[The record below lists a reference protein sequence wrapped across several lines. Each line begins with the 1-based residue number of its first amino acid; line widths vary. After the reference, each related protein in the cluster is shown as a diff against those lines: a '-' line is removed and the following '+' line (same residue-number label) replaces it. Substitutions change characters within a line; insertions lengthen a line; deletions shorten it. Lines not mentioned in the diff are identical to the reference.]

1 MNSSAAG
8 FPQCAGKVH
17 IDRARSEVMLSRLKH
32 VRMIGMVRI
41 RSRISRGLLTAAL
54 AGAVCFQGHAQ
65 TITLPGYFVELVV
78 GGLTFPTQ
86 HCFVGPGEI
95 LVGEK
100 NSGIVKRIVNGAIV
114 GNALDLAVANNS
126 ERGLLGIVAHPNV
139 STNGYVYIFYSKAD
153 VDGGTWIDN
162 RVERFTYNG
171 QTLAFDSLIF
181 SIPFDAS
188 QQNGPYHDG
197 GMLAFG
203 PDGKLYVTSGDL
215 NRGRFGNPRIEQNTG
230 SSSSAGTGAIYRLND
245 DGSVPADNPFA
256 WHGDPRVQKICVYG
270 VRNSYGI
277 AFDSITSR
285 LWFTEN
291 GPDKFDEINLATL
304 GMNSGWLKIMGPD
317 DREATYAENNFT
329 AYDAEDLIMLQGAV
343 YRDPKFSYY
352 HPNGIT
358 DLAFANSIK
367 YDPTVRGNLFVGDV
381 NSSWLYYFVMN
392 QSRDEFVLSG
402 ALADKV
408 ADDLNERALTAVGSD
423 WGMIVDIGMGP
434 DGYLYTVSFS
444 SGKIH
449 RIRPALDETAPTTI
463 MLVRGNFVSGSLPD
477 VHFSDDL
484 RYVGSRGITF
494 STQDPPLQIQFEA
507 NAVTATTNELQFH
520 LEASVSSVNLQQTIE
535 LFNWSTGL
543 YETVDVRNATVS
555 DATVDIAVTAN
566 ASRFIRAGDALMRA
580 KVSFKAVGPV
590 SVGQWQARIDRATW
604 HVRVQ

>member
-1 MNSSAAG
+1 MSNRT
-8 FPQCAGKVH
+8 PV
-17 IDRARSEVMLSRLKH
+17 
-32 VRMIGMVRI
+32 
-41 RSRISRGLLTAAL
+41 RSRRSRGLFAIAL
-54 AGAVCFQGHAQ
+54 VGAVCLQGQSQ

-78 GGLTFPTQ
+78 DGLTFPTQ

-114 GNALDLAVANNS
+114 GNALDLAVSNNS
-126 ERGLLGIVAHPNV
+126 ERGLLGIVPHPNL
-139 STNGYVYIFYSKAD
+139 STNGYVYIFYSKAN
-153 VDGGTWIDN
+153 VDGGTWLDN
-162 RVERFTYNG
+162 RVERFVYNG

-203 PDGKLYVTSGDL
+203 PDRKLYVTTGDL

-230 SSSSAGTGAIYRLND
+230 ASPVAGTGAIYRIND
-245 DGSVPADNPFA
+245 EGSIPGDNVFA
-256 WHGDPRVQKICVYG
+256 WHSDPRIQKIYVYG

-277 AFDSITSR
+277 TFDPITAN

-291 GPDKFDEINLATL
+291 GPDKFDEINLATP

-317 DREATYAENNFT
+317 KRDATYAENNFT
-329 AYDAEDLIMLQGAV
+329 AYDADELTMLQGAI

-358 DLAFANSIK
+358 DLEFASGIK
-367 YDPTVRGNLFVGDV
+367 FDPTVRGNLFVGDV

-392 QSRDEFVLSG
+392 GSRDEFVLSG
-402 ALADKV
+402 GLADKV
-408 ADDLNERALTAVGSD
+408 ADDLNERAMTSVGSD

-449 RIRPALDETAPTTI
+449 RIRPTLDETVPSTLL
-463 MLVRGNFVSGSLPD
+463 LVRGNYVSGSLPD
-477 VHFSDDL
+477 IHFSDDR
-484 RYVGSRGITF
+484 RYVASRGIAF
-494 STQDPPLQIQFEA
+494 STQDSPLQIQFEA

-520 LEASVSSVNLQQTIE
+520 LEASVNSVNLQQTIE
-535 LFNWSTGL
+535 LFNWTTGS
-543 YETVDVRNATVS
+543 YETVDTRNATVS
-555 DATVDIAVTAN
+555 DTTVDIAVTAN
-566 ASRFIRAGDALMRA
+566 ASRFLNAGDALMRA
-580 KVSFKAVGPV
+580 KVSYRPVGPL

-604 HVRVQ
+604 HVRIQ